1 MSAGTIVRIVLLVI
15 GAVVVFNLVMWLL
28 GVAFSLLRAAIVL
41 AVVVG
46 IIWLLVQIFSKKRN
60 TLY

>member
-1 MSAGTIVRIVLLVI
+1 MSAGTIVRIILLVI
-15 GAVVVFNLVMWLL
+15 GAVVVFNIVMWLL

-41 AVVVG
+41 AVIVG

>member
-1 MSAGTIVRIVLLVI
+1 MSAGTIVRIILLVI